1 MLSWP
6 FWYNGTIMK
15 AENDTRYKWVM
26 LALLAFTYFL
36 MHATRQIFNASFT
49 DIKASLPGPTDTE
62 WGFTRTAFLCA
73 YGIVVPLAGIA
84 ADMLRRKWVVVVG
97 AFLFSVS
104 VLGTG
109 FVDGFV
115 GMLVMYGI
123 MNGIGQ
129 CMIPASSSSLIAQYH
144 HETRSTALS
153 IYQTGLYFGII
164 VSSVLAG
171 FLGGHS
177 QEGWRWAFWGFGAIG
192 VVWTFA
198 LAFFMR
204 DTPPLLQSHRA
215 GEFERASF
223 KEACLAMVS
232 KPTAILLTVAFGLL
246 VFGSNC
252 FRTFMPHFL
261 RTSAAEGG
269 FGLDGGAA
277 AFHAVFWFYVGS
289 FIGIASGARLSDR
302 LVRRFPAIR
311 INMLWIGLAISAP
324 AMAAMVY
331 MPTLKLCCFMM
342 FLFGLGGGFFDCS
355 LYSGLFEVVAPR
367 YRAAAM
373 GVYLCGAFL
382 IGCPATAVLGYVGQ
396 HFSYQHGIAM
406 FGGTYAVAAVAVVV
420 ARLFFFKR
428 DRI

>member
-1 MLSWP
+1 M
-6 FWYNGTIMK
+6 
-15 AENDTRYKWVM
+15 AETKSDARYKWVM
-26 LALLAFTYFL
+26 LGLLAFTYFL
-36 MHATRQIFNASFT
+36 MHATRQIFNASLP
-49 DIKASLPGPTDTE
+49 DIKASLPGTSDAQ
-62 WGFTRTAFLCA
+62 WGFTRTAFLFA
-73 YGIVVPLAGIA
+73 YGLAVPLAGIA

-97 AFLFSVS
+97 ALLFSAS

-109 FVDGFV
+109 FVDGFI
-115 GMLVMYGI
+115 GMLVMYGL

-192 VVWTFA
+192 VVWTVV
-198 LAFFMR
+198 LCVFMR
-204 DTPPLLQSHRA
+204 DTPPLLLNHRA
-215 GEFERASF
+215 GEMERASF
-223 KEACLAMVS
+223 KEACLAMIS
-232 KPTAILLTVAFGLL
+232 KPTAVLLTIAFGLL

-252 FRTFMPHFL
+252 FRTFMPLFL
-261 RTSAAEGG
+261 RIPVAEGG
-269 FGLDGGAA
+269 FGLEGGSA

-302 LVRRFPAIR
+302 LVYRFPAIR
-311 INMLWIGLAISAP
+311 INMLWIGLALSAP
-324 AMAAMVY
+324 AMVAMVY
-331 MPTLKLCCFMM
+331 MPNLWLCCFMM
-342 FLFGLGGGFFDCS
+342 FIFGIGGGFFDCS

-373 GVYLCGAFL
+373 GVYLCGAFI
-382 IGCPATAVLGYVGQ
+382 IGSPATAVLGYVGQ

-406 FGGTYAVAAVAVVV
+406 FGGTYAIAAIAVIA
-420 ARLFFFKR
+420 ARVFFFHH
-428 DRI
+428 DRIDQAQ

>member
-1 MLSWP
+1 M
-6 FWYNGTIMK
+6 
-15 AENDTRYKWVM
+15 AETKSDARYKWVM
-26 LALLAFTYFL
+26 LGLLAFTYFL
-36 MHATRQIFNASFT
+36 MHATRQIFNASLP
-49 DIKASLPGPTDTE
+49 DIKASLPGTSDAQ
-62 WGFTRTAFLCA
+62 WGFTRTAFLFA
-73 YGIVVPLAGIA
+73 YGLAVPLAGIA

-97 AFLFSVS
+97 ALLFSAS

-109 FVDGFV
+109 FVDGFI
-115 GMLVMYGI
+115 GMLVMYGL

-192 VVWTFA
+192 VVWTVV
-198 LAFFMR
+198 LCVFMR
-204 DTPPLLQSHRA
+204 DTPPLLLNHRA
-215 GEFERASF
+215 GEMERASF
-223 KEACLAMVS
+223 KEACLAMIS
-232 KPTAILLTVAFGLL
+232 KPTAVLLTIAFGLL

-252 FRTFMPHFL
+252 FRTFMPLFL
-261 RTSAAEGG
+261 RIPVAEGG
-269 FGLDGGAA
+269 FGLEGGSA

-302 LVRRFPAIR
+302 LVHRFPAIR
-311 INMLWIGLAISAP
+311 INMLWIGLALSAP

-331 MPTLKLCCFMM
+331 MPNLWLCCFMM
-342 FLFGLGGGFFDCS
+342 FIFGIGGGFFDCS

-373 GVYLCGAFL
+373 GVYLCGAFI
-382 IGCPATAVLGYVGQ
+382 IGSPATAVLGYVGQ
-396 HFSYQHGIAM
+396 HFSYQHGIAL
-406 FGGTYAVAAVAVVV
+406 FGGTYAIAAIAVIA
-420 ARLFFFKR
+420 ARVFSFHH
-428 DRI
+428 DRIDQAQ